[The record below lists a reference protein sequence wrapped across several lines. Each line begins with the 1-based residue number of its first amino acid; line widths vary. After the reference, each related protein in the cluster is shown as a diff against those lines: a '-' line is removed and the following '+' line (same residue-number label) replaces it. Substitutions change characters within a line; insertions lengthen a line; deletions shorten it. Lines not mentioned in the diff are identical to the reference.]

1 MTLPTNLAANPRLDQ
16 WLGFEP
22 DGRVRLSTGKVE
34 LGQGI
39 LTALAQ
45 IAAEELAVRP
55 ARMRVVSGD
64 TDAAPEEGFT
74 AGSLSVEMSGGA
86 IRVAAAEVRAL
97 FTAAASLRL
106 NCAPE
111 AIGIEDGRFLR
122 EGEETGLDYWTLTP
136 MVDLRQEA
144 RGNAPLTSPADF
156 RVIGRSLPR
165 IDLPEKIFGA
175 GFIHDLVLPGMIH
188 ARVLRRPRRGAHLEP
203 PDEAAIRCIAG
214 EAVAFVR
221 LGDFF
226 AVLAP
231 DERMAERAHETAARR
246 ARWTGGEPW
255 HEGQSE
261 PAYLLGLESRDETF
275 TFPDAFPGA
284 ETSAPATREFHARYT
299 RPYLAHGSIAPS
311 VGLAR
316 FAEGRL
322 EVITHAQG
330 VGMLRGALARALH
343 LAADMI
349 SVRHR
354 HGAGCYGHNGADDA
368 AADAALI
375 AHARPGSWVRVQWTR
390 ADELSAAAFGSAMVV
405 DLRAVLDARFRP
417 VAWSIEVFSGTHGGR
432 PGLHGAVNLL
442 PAEALPEPPPPA
454 PVADIPEA
462 NGFGGLRNARALYD
476 LPPQRVIHH
485 LIARPPL
492 RTSSMRGLGA
502 HANVFAIE
510 SFVDELSLLA
520 GEDPLAYRLSLLSD
534 PRARRVLEH
543 VAEMA
548 GWARRPEGGNGEGLG
563 IAFSRYKNRA
573 AYVAAVAEVL
583 VEETVRLRQIWC
595 SVDAGLVINPDG
607 AANQIEGGVIQAA
620 SWTLKEAARVSD
632 EGIASA
638 AWENYPVLRFPEVPE
653 VTVAFVGS
661 EDDPAVGVGEAA
673 LGPTAAAIGNAVAH
687 ALGARIRAMPLTRER
702 IMEALLATDLG

>member
-1 MTLPTNLAANPRLDQ
+1 MSLPANLAANPRLDQ

-45 IAAEELAVRP
+45 IAAEELAVAP
-55 ARMRVVSGD
+55 ARMRVVSGE

-106 NCAPE
+106 NCAP
-111 AIGIEDGRFLR
+111 ATIGIEDGRFLR
-122 EGEETGLDYWTLTP
+122 EGEATGLDYWALAP
-136 MVDLRQEA
+136 SVDLRREA

-156 RVIGRSLPR
+156 RVIGQSLPR

-175 GFIHDLVLPGMIH
+175 GFIHDLVLPGMVH

-203 PDEAAIRCIAG
+203 LDEAAIRRVAG
-214 EAVAFVR
+214 KGVEFVR

-231 DERMAERAHETAARR
+231 DEAMAERAREAAARR
-246 ARWTGGEPW
+246 AHWTGGEPW
-255 HEGQSE
+255 REGQAE
-261 PAYLLGLESRDETF
+261 PTYLLGLESQDQTL
-275 TFPDAFPGA
+275 AFPGT
-284 ETSAPATREFHARYT
+284 ESSEPAVREFHARYT
-299 RPYLAHGSIAPS
+299 RPYLAHGAIAPS

-343 LAADMI
+343 LAPEAI

-375 AHARPGSWVRVQWTR
+375 AHARPGAWVRVQWTR
-390 ADELSAAAFGSAMVV
+390 TDELSATPFGSAMVI
-405 DLRAVLDARFRP
+405 DLRAALDARFRP
-417 VAWSIEVFSGTHGGR
+417 VDWSVEVFSGTHGGR
-432 PGLHGAVNLL
+432 PGLFGAVNLL

-454 PVADIPEA
+454 PLADIPEA

-502 HANVFAIE
+502 HGNVFAIE
-510 SFVDELSLLA
+510 SFIDELSLLA

-534 PRARRVLEH
+534 RRGRRVLER

-548 GWARRPEGGNGEGLG
+548 DWAGRPAGGAGKGFG

-573 AYVAAVAEVL
+573 AYVAAIAEVL
-583 VEETVRLRQIWC
+583 VEETVQLLHVWC
-595 SVDAGLVINPDG
+595 AVDAGLVINPDG
-607 AANQIEGGVIQAA
+607 AANQIEGGVVQAA
-620 SWTLKEAARVSD
+620 SWTLKEAVRVSD

-638 AWENYPVLRFPEVPE
+638 AWEHYPILRFPEVPE
-653 VTVAFVGS
+653 VTVAFIGS
-661 EDDPAVGVGEAA
+661 DDDPAVGVGEAA

-687 ALGARIRAMPLTRER
+687 ALGARVRTLPLTRER
-702 IMEALLATDLG
+702 IMAALLAADLD